1 VTTSGRQASPCRL
14 AALGI
19 ANALGN
25 DRDEVWK
32 RLVTGDCDR
41 FVRRSGLAPE
51 REILVGLVDAE
62 LPALDPSLAE
72 YDCRNN
78 RLAASVLDQIAAP
91 IEDAIARFG
100 RARVAVV
107 GGTSTSGVG
116 DAEIAIAHR
125 EKTGV
130 LPGRF
135 RAAQLEFGGISEF
148 VAAYLGVT
156 GPAFT
161 LSTACSS
168 GARALASARSLLAMG
183 VADAVVCGATDT
195 ICGLTCNGFSSLGL
209 IGDERT
215 NPCSANRA
223 GITLGEAGAFFLVLR
238 EEGGVQ
244 LTGVGESSEAHHMS
258 APDPDG
264 SGALAA
270 MRGAL
275 DDAGLAPD
283 DIAYLNIHG
292 TGTPANDAMEC
303 RAIDQLFGDRV
314 PASSTK
320 PLTGHTLGAA
330 GATEAAFCWQILENA
345 QAGELVLPPH
355 RWDGIADPALPRLDF
370 IAEGRRVA
378 AREVLHVMSN
388 SFGFGGNNCTL
399 VLSRSRA

>member
-1 VTTSGRQASPCRL
+1 MSAKPSACRL

-25 DRDEVWK
+25 DADEVWS
-32 RLVTGDCDR
+32 RLVAGDCDR
-41 FVRRSGLAPE
+41 FVRRAGLAPE

-62 LPALDPSLAE
+62 LAPLGPSLAE

-78 RLAASVLDQIAAP
+78 RLAASVLDQIAEP
-91 IEDAIARFG
+91 IRDAIARFG
-100 RARVAVV
+100 RGRVAVV
-107 GGTSTSGVG
+107 AGTSTSGVG
-116 DAEIAIAHR
+116 DAEKAIAHR
-125 EKTGV
+125 EKTGA

-135 RAAQLEFGGISEF
+135 RAAQLEFGGIAEF
-148 VAAYLGVT
+148 VATYLGTT

-195 ICGLTCNGFSSLGL
+195 VCGLTCNGFSSLGL
-209 IGDERT
+209 ICEERT

-275 DDAGLAPD
+275 ADAGLAPG

-303 RAIDQLFGDRV
+303 RAIDALFGDRV
-314 PASSTK
+314 AASSTK

-330 GATEAAFCWQILENA
+330 GATEAAFCWQILQHA
-345 QAGELVLPPH
+345 AGGEIVLPPH
-355 RWDGIADPALPRLDF
+355 RWDGVADPAVPPLDF
-370 IAEGRRVA
+370 IAETRRVPAGA
-378 AREVLHVMSN
+378 AVHVMSN

-399 VLSRSRA
+399 VLSVVRA